1 MRVKGE
7 EYLLNSMDYGFKNH
21 AKQSGTYMLIKEIVN
36 CVCWHL
42 IPFTIQ
48 TKKVK
53 EIVSF
58 R

>member
-1 MRVKGE
+1 MFSKFMPNNLV
-7 EYLLNSMDYGFKNH
+7 L
-21 AKQSGTYMLIKEIVN
+21 KEIVN